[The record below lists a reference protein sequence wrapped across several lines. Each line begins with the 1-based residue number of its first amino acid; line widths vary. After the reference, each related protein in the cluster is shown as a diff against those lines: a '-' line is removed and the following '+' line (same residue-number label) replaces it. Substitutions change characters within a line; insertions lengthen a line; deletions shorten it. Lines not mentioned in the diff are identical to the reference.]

1 MSTIDET
8 TAGPDTHGDP
18 YGHARRQAWWKRRS
32 QTALSTSTGPQR
44 FWTSCEECDLTG
56 GPYGDEEAAHFSALH
71 DSLLHR
77 GRATSVVVTRGWRR
91 TLGG

>member
-8 TAGPDTHGDP
+8 SAGPGLHEDA
-18 YGHARRQAWWKRRS
+18 YGNARRQAWWKRRN
-32 QTALSTSTGPQR
+32 QTALSTSTGPHR
-44 FWTSCEECDLTG
+44 FWTSCEECGLTG

-71 DSLLHR
+71 DNLLHR
-77 GRATSVVVTRGWRR
+77 GKATSVVVTRGWRR